1 MTHYYEMG
9 RASALL
15 HAEYSGNDI
24 ENETI
29 MKAVIRII
37 KVVSDYEEEE
47 NGEEKENLNRCYV
60 PRIRRNGRS
69 IVPRLLQ
76 FYNDNSRRKTSL
88 QMQGVR
94 HNERG

>member
-1 MTHYYEMG
+1 MLEQTEIRLKMFNQFPEKNSFFNMNFMTHYYEMG

-24 ENETI
+24 ENEAI

-47 NGEEKENLNRCYV
+47 NV
-60 PRIRRNGRS
+60 
-69 IVPRLLQ
+69 
-76 FYNDNSRRKTSL
+76 
-88 QMQGVR
+88 
-94 HNERG
+94 